1 MFGRIGELKCLYYK
15 REKGE
20 VKKNLCM
27 ADMAILGVAGEAHVL
42 SDSEV
47 IDTCLSED
55 GFKNCS
61 RFKWV
66 QREKDKER
74 LKRTF

>member
-1 MFGRIGELKCLYYK
+1 MYFK

-27 ADMAILGVAGEAHVL
+27 SEMAILGVAGDPYVP
-42 SDSEV
+42 SDDEV
-47 IDTCLSED
+47 FDLCLSESN
-55 GFKNCS
+55 FSNCP

-66 QREKDKER
+66 EREKDKEK
-74 LKRTF
+74 LKQTF